1 MYAYDD
7 SFQVLATGSASAAR
21 RIIAAVRDI
30 VVPVSVLDVGC
41 ARATWLRAWQDS
53 GCADCIGVDG
63 PYIDPSALEIDR
75 SRFVVADLGE
85 QVDLGREF
93 DLVECLEVAEHLP
106 AARADSL
113 VADLVRHAA
122 VVLFSAATPG
132 QGGENHVNE
141 QPCGYW
147 QSRFAGHD
155 YVAIDCLR
163 PLLQRWSDIP
173 HWYRYNLVLYVR
185 RDALDSLPHF
195 VRQFEIPDGQEL
207 PDVSPPAYRLR
218 KVVIR
223 LLPFSLRNR
232 LARLNA
238 RRHSTRGSR
247 RLPKIAHQRSPS

>member
-7 SFQVLATGSASAAR
+7 SFQVLVTRSASAAH

-30 VVPVSVLDVGC
+30 IIPASVLDVGC

-53 GCADCIGVDG
+53 GRADCIGVDG
-63 PYIDPSALEIDR
+63 PYIEPSALQIDW

-85 QVDLGREF
+85 RLDLGREF

-113 VADLVRHAA
+113 VADLVRHAT

-141 QPCGYW
+141 QPCSYW
-147 QSRFAGHD
+147 RSRFASHD

-163 PLLQRWSDIP
+163 PLLQRLPDIP

-185 RDALDSLPHF
+185 RDALERLPRF
-195 VRQFEIPDGQEL
+195 VRQFEIPSGQEL
-207 PDVSPPAYRLR
+207 PDFSPLSYRLR
-218 KVVIR
+218 NMVIR
-223 LLPFSLRNR
+223 SLPFSLRNS
-232 LARLNA
+232 LARWNA
-238 RRHSTRGSR
+238 RRHSTSHTQPIQAVARE
-247 RLPKIAHQRSPS
+247 